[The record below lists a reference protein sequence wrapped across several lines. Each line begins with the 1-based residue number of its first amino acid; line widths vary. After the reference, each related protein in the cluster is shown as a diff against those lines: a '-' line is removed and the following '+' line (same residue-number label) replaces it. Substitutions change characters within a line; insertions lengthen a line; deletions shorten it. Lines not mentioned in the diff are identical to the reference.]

1 MTTVL
6 PHQLIEPSAFC
17 HRHPQH
23 RVETR
28 TRAAGTGDITYCYT
42 CSLGYEQVLVASDG
56 DEGRADE
63 FVKFLRGEGA

>member
-1 MTTVL
+1 MTL

-23 RVETR
+23 RIETR
-28 TRAAGTGDITYCYT
+28 TRTAGTGDIVYCFT

-56 DEGRADE
+56 DEDQAER
-63 FVKFLRGEGA
+63 FVLSLRHG